1 MNSITSYWVLQHCVE
16 LLQVE
21 LEHHYIYKERE
32 REREREREIFK
43 KIFIFLFIISS
54 NLSYILVYNVK

>member
-21 LEHHYIYKERE
+21 FEHHYIYKERE
-32 REREREREIFK
+32 RERERDLQENIHFS
-43 KIFIFLFIISS
+43 IH
-54 NLSYILVYNVK
+54 Y

>member
-32 REREREREIFK
+32 REREIFK

>member
-21 LEHHYIYKERE
+21 LEHHYIYIERE
-32 REREREREIFK
+32 RETDLQENIHFS
-43 KIFIFLFIISS
+43 IH
-54 NLSYILVYNVK
+54 Y